1 MFVCVLVI
9 INCASMHSQMTSF
22 DLVYDRITLSGDQF
36 GPKIIRVSYDDDCLL
51 FASYDPPFLLRSR
64 DKGETFETASQASDY
79 VRVEAWPGL
88 YLWEDGRAAIVG
100 APRSQS
106 GTFTLTSSGPAEM
119 FEVAAKAPPPVIPV
133 IPAYTNERGVGS
145 HLTAYTLDYGKTWS
159 SYPGNF
165 LQLSIEK
172 VYSPIHGFLCR
183 NDAGARWYSIDTV
196 ANVWKEYQAIPS
208 RYEKLRSTSEGVLIA
223 FSPNSIAWL
232 RPGDSSFAERSLF
245 RVPNKSGDVAL
256 QLIQPIT
263 WRGNRFYCIAKGGSD
278 WYLLGVDKDSV
289 HALALVQTAESSSFE
304 LASIDERGCLVK
316 EKNWYGQSVNM
327 MVFRDD
333 GKTWFSPEL
342 SRIYPNPMDQFI
354 TWSSNTV
361 YVTEMSSPSHD
372 LGHLYRS
379 TAEDPRME
387 HVGKVLKGEAEEYHR
402 SMSWCALD
410 TLDGRLIGRDA
421 AGAVMEFTT
430 EGQMRGFLLSCEG
443 APFPLETVNLT
454 FEQSIPKLIVVDSHY
469 VYGLNSA
476 SIKTRNVTSGRGVYN
491 AKNPLTMLQRGKD
504 TTFYFGRREILR
516 ASYDG
521 TVRDTIP
528 VTLPGEKQDSIGVL
542 SDIVEIDSS
551 RFVVALKGYTS
562 QNYDG
567 DTLAVIRGGIV
578 RSSDRGRTWERVSVP
593 TTDQAFYSM
602 QRLRS
607 GAILAVSVNAAIVT
621 DSATKSSAIR
631 CYSGTILRST
641 DDGGTWSMQEAFSLR
656 NAELTRCSYRI
667 WQGDQRIYI
676 ATPEAVMIST
686 DDGQTWTA
694 EINFPAVCVINGVA
708 EYRGQL
714 YVATSLGIY
723 RENTST
729 SVDAREVNVEP
740 TIHATASH
748 SGQAWRITV
757 TGLPTARI
765 LGIDVY
771 DIQGR
776 QHSTEQLWSQEST
789 ASVTSPLPSQGVYG
803 VVVHGPNG
811 QRWTTTVGVVE

>member
-1 MFVCVLVI
+1 MWMFVCVLVI
-9 INCASMHSQMTSF
+9 INCASMHSQTKSF
-22 DLVYDRITLSGDQF
+22 DLVYDRITLYGRAF
-36 GPKIIRVSYDDDCLL
+36 GPKITRVSYEDDCLL
-51 FASYDPPFLLRSR
+51 FASSKPPLLLRSR
-64 DKGETFETASQASDY
+64 DRGETFESASQAYDY
-79 VRVEAWPGL
+79 VRVEHAPAL
-88 YLWEDGRAAIVG
+88 YLWEDGKAAIVG
-100 APRSQS
+100 NSLS
-106 GTFTLTSSGPAEM
+106 KLGYCSLTSSDPSEQFMFASQAAE
-119 FEVAAKAPPPVIPV
+119 PVFPIRTFFSGV
-133 IPAYTNERGVGS
+133 GDHLVAYTKD
-145 HLTAYTLDYGKTWS
+145 HGKTWS
-159 SYPGNF
+159 MYPSN
-165 LQLSIEK
+165 LQPPSIEK
-172 VYSPIHGFLCR
+172 VYSPVYGLIAR
-183 NDAGARWYSIDTV
+183 DDVAGKWYCVDTTT
-196 ANVWKEYQAIPS
+196 NLWREFQTIPS
-208 RYEKLRSTSEGVLIA
+208 RYERLRCTRDGVLIA
-223 FSPNSIAWL
+223 FSPTTIAWL
-232 RPGDSSFAERSLF
+232 RPGDSSLAERSTF
-245 RVPNKSGDVAL
+245 WVPNESVAVTL
-256 QLIQPIT
+256 QLIQPVT

-289 HALALVQTAESSSFE
+289 HASALVQTAENTRFE
-304 LASIDERGCLVK
+304 LASIDERGCLIA
-316 EKNWYGQSVNM
+316 EKNMSGHSVRWTL
-327 MVFRDD
+327 FHED
-333 GKTWFSPEL
+333 GKTSFSPNL
-342 SRIYPNPMDQFI
+342 SRIASYLADQYV
-354 TWSSNTV
+354 TWSSNAV
-361 YVTEMSSPSHD
+361 YVTEIEQMSLE
-372 LGHLYRS
+372 LGHLFRS
-379 TAEDPRME
+379 TSADPRIE
-387 HVGKVLKGEAEEYHR
+387 HVGKVLKGEAAEYHR

-421 AGAVMEFTT
+421 AGAVMEFTM
-430 EGQMRGFLLSCEG
+430 EEQMRGFLLSREG

-476 SIKTRNVTSGRGVYN
+476 SIKTRNVTWGRGVYN

-641 DDGGTWSMQEAFSLR
+641 DDGGTWSTQETFSLR

-686 DDGQTWTA
+686 DDGLTWAA

-729 SVDAREVNVEP
+729 SVDAREAHVEP
-740 TIHATASH
+740 TIHAMASH